1 MWGCAAPLTAASRV
15 ARSADAKKQ
24 THSRHVAASTD
35 HAWHGARRGR
45 ARPRARGT
53 HGAERRGAPG
63 LPACHRARRR
73 RRAARTPT
81 AAAHRARGRPVL
93 RKAAR
98 AALHARHAPRAQRTK
113 SAHTR
118 APRRIPTGPV
128 GGARR
133 GACCAPRHTL
143 RHTLRPPLPPAPP
156 SIVPLAP
163 LRVASL
169 GIARIAHVP
178 HDHYTPHAV
187 HRTLLCYVGALGR
200 WWRCPLG
207 DTPAPPVPL
216 GTPAAAAAAPPP
228 PAAAHDT
235 LYDTRARLRT
245 EKRAQDQTRYAQRRT
260 LRTAEQSAR
269 AAAHAA
275 DAARAA
281 HTAATHRRAAAR
293 AALDTARAAHDAAHA
308 RLAAVRALS
317 AHRRAVAAAT
327 QKRVATSARADVG
340 RAEELREEIAALR
353 RIAALLRTPRRS
365 VSLPGAEWDAPDAAA
380 LLPSNLLSS
389 ADDEWGAHAAPA
401 ADVPSLATSPDSAVS
416 RTPPTPTTAR
426 EPRDYWHAKRPA
438 APAHALLHGA
448 RRTASEAR
456 GAAHRRVRV
465 WS

>member
-1 MWGCAAPLTAASRV
+1 MLGMALAVGVLGLALAALTVPS
-15 ARSADAKKQ
+15 
-24 THSRHVAASTD
+24 VAALL
-35 HAWHGARRGR
+35 AY
-45 ARPRARGT
+45 
-53 HGAERRGAPG
+53 
-63 LPACHRARRR
+63 
-73 RRAARTPT
+73 
-81 AAAHRARGRPVL
+81 
-93 RKAAR
+93 
-98 AALHARHAPRAQRTK
+98 LHA
-113 SAHTR
+113 
-118 APRRIPTGPV
+118 TGPV
-128 GGARR
+128 GGAARR
-133 GACCAPRHTL
+133 AP
-143 RHTLRPPLPPAPP
+143 PPPPRTAHAAAPFFAKPPAPPCTPVTHPERSAQNPPTHAHPAVYPRDPSVVPAAAHAAHPATRSATRSAPPSPPAPP